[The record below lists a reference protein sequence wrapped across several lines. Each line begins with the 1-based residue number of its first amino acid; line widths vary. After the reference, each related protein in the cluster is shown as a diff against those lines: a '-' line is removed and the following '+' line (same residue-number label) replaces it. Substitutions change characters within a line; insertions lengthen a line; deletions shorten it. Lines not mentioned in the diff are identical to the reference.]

1 MVHWFGIGHE
11 SWIDDFS
18 VCNDLFVIMRK
29 AELEKLLFIEKM
41 AARGEFEKMKKS
53 ADIIGW
59 IGLSLMIT
67 FSVLLGIG
75 FLALMFFS

>member
-1 MVHWFGIGHE
+1 M
-11 SWIDDFS
+11 
-18 VCNDLFVIMRK
+18 NK

-41 AARGEFEKMKKS
+41 ASSKEFEKMKKS
-53 ADIIGW
+53 ADLIGW

-75 FLALMFFS
+75 FIALMFFL

>member
-1 MVHWFGIGHE
+1 MT
-11 SWIDDFS
+11 
-18 VCNDLFVIMRK
+18 R
-29 AELEKLLFIEKM
+29 AELEKRLFIEKM
-41 AARGEFEKMKKS
+41 EAREEFEKMKKS

-75 FLALMFFS
+75 FIALIFFL